1 MSSNSASINYRTL
14 VSQLIEVSKPSIIY
28 LLDFVAISALLI
40 AYLDTNYVT
49 DPANLSLT
57 TIEGFT
63 IVIGLIFAGTFSS
76 AGSAAL
82 NCYVDRDIDIK
93 MERTKNRASATG
105 QLPPNITLIYGII
118 MIVLAA
124 IISTIFLNLLTTG
137 MILLGSFFYVF
148 VYTIWLKR
156 KTTWNIVI
164 GGFAGSAAA
173 FAGWTAITGQLD
185 LVAILMGSLVFIW
198 TPSHFWA
205 LALLKDD
212 DYTEAG
218 IPMLPVVVG
227 KVKAAQYT
235 IINTLLLIPFSLV
248 FVLPEFGFGYVYL
261 TISVIFG
268 ILLLYSNVKLLQS
281 PTDKKVALTAFKF
294 SSPYLAIIFIALI
307 LDVLFRIPIF

>member
-1 MSSNSASINYRTL
+1 MPSNSIPINYRNL
-14 VSQLIEVSKPSIIY
+14 ASHLIEVSKPSIIY

-40 AYLDTNYVT
+40 ASLGEYTTN
-49 DPANLSLT
+49 PISFN
-57 TIEGFT
+57 
-63 IVIGLIFAGTFSS
+63 IVAGLLIAGTLSS

-82 NCYVDRDIDIK
+82 NCYLDRDIDIK

-105 QLPPNITLIYGII
+105 QLSPNIILIYGII
-118 MIVLAA
+118 MITIAA
-124 IISTIFLNLLTTG
+124 IVSTVFLNLLTTG

-148 VYTIWLKR
+148 IYTIWLKR
-156 KTTWNIVI
+156 RTTWNIVI

-173 FAGWTAITGQLD
+173 FAGWTAITGQLN
-185 LVAILMGSLVFIW
+185 LIAILMGTLVFIW

-227 KVKAAQYT
+227 KVKAARYT

-248 FVLPEFGFGYVYL
+248 FVLLGFGYVYL
-261 TISVIFG
+261 VISIIFG
-268 ILLLYSNVKLLQS
+268 ILLLYSNVKLLKN
-281 PTDKKVALTAFKF
+281 PADKKIALTAFKF

-307 LDVLFRIPIF
+307 LDILYRIPIF

>member
-82 NCYVDRDIDIK
+82 NCYIDRDIDIK

-148 VYTIWLKR
+148 VYAIWLKR

>member
-1 MSSNSASINYRTL
+1 MSSNSIPINYRNL
-14 VSQLIEVSKPSIIY
+14 ASHLIEVSKPSIIY

-40 AYLDTNYVT
+40 ASLGEYTTN
-49 DPANLSLT
+49 PISFN
-57 TIEGFT
+57 
-63 IVIGLIFAGTFSS
+63 IVAGLLIAGTLSS

-82 NCYVDRDIDIK
+82 NCYLDRDIDIK

-105 QLPPNITLIYGII
+105 QLSPNITLIYGII
-118 MIVLAA
+118 MITIAA
-124 IISTIFLNLLTTG
+124 IVSTVFLNLLTTG

-148 VYTIWLKR
+148 IYTICLKR
-156 KTTWNIVI
+156 RTTWNIVI

-173 FAGWTAITGQLD
+173 FAGWTAITGQLN
-185 LVAILMGSLVFIW
+185 LIAILMGTLVFIW

-227 KVKAAQYT
+227 KVKAARYT

-248 FVLPEFGFGYVYL
+248 FVLLGFGYVYL
-261 TISVIFG
+261 VISIIFG
-268 ILLLYSNVKLLQS
+268 ILLLYSNVKLLKN
-281 PTDKKVALTAFKF
+281 PADKKIALTAFKF

-307 LDVLFRIPIF
+307 LDILYRIPIF

>member
-1 MSSNSASINYRTL
+1 MPSNSIPINYRNL
-14 VSQLIEVSKPSIIY
+14 ASHLIEVSKPSIIY

-40 AYLDTNYVT
+40 AYLGEYTTN
-49 DPANLSLT
+49 PISFN
-57 TIEGFT
+57 
-63 IVIGLIFAGTFSS
+63 IVAGLLIAGTLSS

-82 NCYVDRDIDIK
+82 NCYLDRDIDIK

-105 QLPPNITLIYGII
+105 QLSPNIILIYGII
-118 MIVLAA
+118 MITIAA
-124 IISTIFLNLLTTG
+124 IVSTVFLNLLTTG

-148 VYTIWLKR
+148 IYTIWLKR
-156 KTTWNIVI
+156 RTTWNIVI

-173 FAGWTAITGQLD
+173 FAGWTAITGQLN
-185 LVAILMGSLVFIW
+185 LIAILMGTLVFIW

-227 KVKAAQYT
+227 KVKAARYT

-248 FVLPEFGFGYVYL
+248 FVLLGFGYVYL
-261 TISVIFG
+261 VISVIFG
-268 ILLLYSNVKLLQS
+268 ILLLYTNVKLLKN
-281 PTDKKVALTAFKF
+281 PADKKIALTAFKF

-307 LDVLFRIPIF
+307 LDILYRIPIF

>member
-1 MSSNSASINYRTL
+1 MPSNSIPINYRNL
-14 VSQLIEVSKPSIIY
+14 ASHLIEVSKPSIIY

-40 AYLDTNYVT
+40 AYLGEYTTN
-49 DPANLSLT
+49 PISFN
-57 TIEGFT
+57 
-63 IVIGLIFAGTFSS
+63 IVAGLLIAGTLSS

-82 NCYVDRDIDIK
+82 NCYLDRDIDIK

-105 QLPPNITLIYGII
+105 QLSPNITLIYGII
-118 MIVLAA
+118 MITIAA
-124 IISTIFLNLLTTG
+124 IVSTVFLNLLTTG

-148 VYTIWLKR
+148 IYTIWLKR
-156 KTTWNIVI
+156 RTTWNIVI

-173 FAGWTAITGQLD
+173 FAGWTAITGQLN
-185 LVAILMGSLVFIW
+185 LIAILMGTLVFIW

-227 KVKAAQYT
+227 KVKAARYT

-248 FVLPEFGFGYVYL
+248 FVLLGFGYVYL
-261 TISVIFG
+261 VISVIFG
-268 ILLLYSNVKLLQS
+268 ILLLYTNVKLLKN
-281 PTDKKVALTAFKF
+281 PADKKIALTAFKF

-307 LDVLFRIPIF
+307 LDILYRIPIF

>member
-1 MSSNSASINYRTL
+1 MPSNSIPINYRNL
-14 VSQLIEVSKPSIIY
+14 VSHLIEVSKPSIIY

-40 AYLDTNYVT
+40 ASLGEYTTN
-49 DPANLSLT
+49 PISFN
-57 TIEGFT
+57 
-63 IVIGLIFAGTFSS
+63 IVAGLLIAGTLSS

-82 NCYVDRDIDIK
+82 NCYLDRDIDIK

-105 QLPPNITLIYGII
+105 QLSPNIILIYGII
-118 MIVLAA
+118 MITIAA
-124 IISTIFLNLLTTG
+124 IVSTVFLNLLTTG

-148 VYTIWLKR
+148 IYTIWLKR
-156 KTTWNIVI
+156 RTTWNIVI

-173 FAGWTAITGQLD
+173 FAGWTAITGQLN
-185 LVAILMGSLVFIW
+185 LIAILMGTLVFIW

-227 KVKAAQYT
+227 KVKAARYT

-248 FVLPEFGFGYVYL
+248 FVLLGFGYVYL
-261 TISVIFG
+261 VISVIFG
-268 ILLLYSNVKLLQS
+268 ILLLYSNVKLLKN
-281 PTDKKVALTAFKF
+281 PADKKIALTAFKF

-307 LDVLFRIPIF
+307 LDILYRIPIF

>member
-1 MSSNSASINYRTL
+1 MPSNSIPINYRNL
-14 VSQLIEVSKPSIIY
+14 ASHLIEVSKPSIIY

-40 AYLDTNYVT
+40 ASLGEYTTN
-49 DPANLSLT
+49 PISFN
-57 TIEGFT
+57 
-63 IVIGLIFAGTFSS
+63 IVAGLLIAGTLSS

-82 NCYVDRDIDIK
+82 NCYLDRDIDIK

-105 QLPPNITLIYGII
+105 QLSPNITLIYGII
-118 MIVLAA
+118 MITIAA
-124 IISTIFLNLLTTG
+124 IVSTVFLNLLTTG

-148 VYTIWLKR
+148 IYTIWLKR
-156 KTTWNIVI
+156 RTTWNIVI

-173 FAGWTAITGQLD
+173 FAGWTAITGQLN
-185 LVAILMGSLVFIW
+185 LIAILMGTLVFIW

-227 KVKAAQYT
+227 KVKAARYT

-248 FVLPEFGFGYVYL
+248 FVLLGFGYVYL
-261 TISVIFG
+261 VISVIFG
-268 ILLLYSNVKLLQS
+268 ILLLYSNVKLLKN
-281 PTDKKVALTAFKF
+281 PADKKIALTAFKF

-307 LDVLFRIPIF
+307 LDILYRKPIF

>member
-1 MSSNSASINYRTL
+1 MPSNSIPINYRNL
-14 VSQLIEVSKPSIIY
+14 ASHLIEVSKPSIIY

-40 AYLDTNYVT
+40 ASLGEYTTN
-49 DPANLSLT
+49 PISFN
-57 TIEGFT
+57 
-63 IVIGLIFAGTFSS
+63 IVAGLLIAGTLSS

-82 NCYVDRDIDIK
+82 NCYLDRDIDIK

-105 QLPPNITLIYGII
+105 QLSPNITLIYGII
-118 MIVLAA
+118 MITIAA
-124 IISTIFLNLLTTG
+124 IVSTVFLNLLTTG

-148 VYTIWLKR
+148 IYTIWLKR
-156 KTTWNIVI
+156 RTTWNIVI

-173 FAGWTAITGQLD
+173 FAGWTAITGQLN
-185 LVAILMGSLVFIW
+185 LIAILMGTLVFIW

-227 KVKAAQYT
+227 KVKAARYT

-248 FVLPEFGFGYVYL
+248 FVLLGFGYVYL
-261 TISVIFG
+261 VISVIFG
-268 ILLLYSNVKLLQS
+268 ILLLYTNVKLLKN
-281 PTDKKVALTAFKF
+281 PADKKIALTAFKF

-307 LDVLFRIPIF
+307 LDILYRIPIF

>member
-1 MSSNSASINYRTL
+1 MPSNSIPINYRNL
-14 VSQLIEVSKPSIIY
+14 ASHLIEVSKPSIIY

-40 AYLDTNYVT
+40 AYLGEYTTN
-49 DPANLSLT
+49 PISFN
-57 TIEGFT
+57 
-63 IVIGLIFAGTFSS
+63 IVAGLLIAGTLSS

-82 NCYVDRDIDIK
+82 NCYLDRDIDIK

-105 QLPPNITLIYGII
+105 QLSPNIILIYGII
-118 MIVLAA
+118 MITIAA
-124 IISTIFLNLLTTG
+124 IVSTVFLNLLTTG

-148 VYTIWLKR
+148 IYTIWLKR
-156 KTTWNIVI
+156 RTTWNIVI

-173 FAGWTAITGQLD
+173 FAGWTAITGQLN
-185 LVAILMGSLVFIW
+185 LIAILMGTLVFIW

-227 KVKAAQYT
+227 KVKAARYT

-248 FVLPEFGFGYVYL
+248 FVLLGFGYVYL
-261 TISVIFG
+261 VISVIFG
-268 ILLLYSNVKLLQS
+268 ILLLYSNVKLLKN
-281 PTDKKVALTAFKF
+281 PADKKIALTAFKF

-307 LDVLFRIPIF
+307 LDILYRIPIF

>member
-1 MSSNSASINYRTL
+1 MSSNSIPINYRNL
-14 VSQLIEVSKPSIIY
+14 VSHLIEVSKPSIIY

-40 AYLDTNYVT
+40 AYLDPNYVT
-49 DPANLSLT
+49 NPIS
-57 TIEGFT
+57 FT
-63 IVIGLIFAGTFSS
+63 IVAGLLIAGTLSS

-93 MERTKNRASATG
+93 MERTKKRASATG
-105 QLPPNITLIYGII
+105 QLSPNITLAYGII
-118 MIVLAA
+118 MITIAA
-124 IISTIFLNLLTTG
+124 IVSTVFLNLLTTG

-148 VYTIWLKR
+148 IYTIWLKR
-156 KTTWNIVI
+156 RTTWNIVI

-173 FAGWTAITGQLD
+173 FAGWTAITGELN
-185 LVAILMGSLVFIW
+185 LIAILMGSLVFIW

-227 KVKAAQYT
+227 KVKAARYT

-248 FVLPEFGFGYVYL
+248 FVLLGFGYVYL
-261 TISVIFG
+261 VISVIFG
-268 ILLLYSNVKLLQS
+268 ILLLYSNVKLLKN
-281 PTDKKVALTAFKF
+281 PADKKIALTAFKF
-294 SSPYLAIIFIALI
+294 SSPYLAIIFIALL
-307 LDVLFRIPIF
+307 LDVFFRFPIF

>member
-1 MSSNSASINYRTL
+1 MSSNSIPINYRNL
-14 VSQLIEVSKPSIIY
+14 ASHLIEVSKPSIIY

-40 AYLDTNYVT
+40 ASLGEYTTN
-49 DPANLSLT
+49 PISFN
-57 TIEGFT
+57 
-63 IVIGLIFAGTFSS
+63 IVAGLLIAGTLSS

-82 NCYVDRDIDIK
+82 NCYLDRDIDIK

-105 QLPPNITLIYGII
+105 QLSPNITLIYGII
-118 MIVLAA
+118 MITIAA
-124 IISTIFLNLLTTG
+124 IVSTVFLNLLTTG

-148 VYTIWLKR
+148 IYTIWLKR
-156 KTTWNIVI
+156 RTTWNIVI

-185 LVAILMGSLVFIW
+185 LIAILMGTLVFIW

-227 KVKAAQYT
+227 KVKAARYT
-235 IINTLLLIPFSLV
+235 ILLIPFSLV
-248 FVLPEFGFGYVYL
+248 FVLLGFGYVYL
-261 TISVIFG
+261 VISIIFG
-268 ILLLYSNVKLLQS
+268 ILLLYSNVKLLKN
-281 PTDKKVALTAFKF
+281 PADKKIALTAFKF

-307 LDVLFRIPIF
+307 LDILYRIPIF

>member
-1 MSSNSASINYRTL
+1 MSSNSASINYRIL

-49 DPANLSLT
+49 DPANLSLR

-63 IVIGLIFAGTFSS
+63 IVIGLVFAGTFSS

-93 MERTKNRASATG
+93 MERTKKRASATG
-105 QLPPNITLIYGII
+105 QLPPNILLIYGII
-118 MIVLAA
+118 MIVLAV

-185 LVAILMGSLVFIW
+185 LIAILMGSLVFIW

-235 IINTLLLIPFSLV
+235 VINTLLLIPFSLV
-248 FVLPEFGFGYVYL
+248 FVL
-261 TISVIFG
+261 FG

-294 SSPYLAIIFIALI
+294 SSPYLAIIFIALM

>member
-1 MSSNSASINYRTL
+1 MPSNSIPINYRNL
-14 VSQLIEVSKPSIIY
+14 ASHLIEVSKPSIIY

-40 AYLDTNYVT
+40 ASLGEYTTN
-49 DPANLSLT
+49 PISFN
-57 TIEGFT
+57 
-63 IVIGLIFAGTFSS
+63 IVAGLLIAGTLSS

-82 NCYVDRDIDIK
+82 NCYLDRDIDIK
-93 MERTKNRASATG
+93 MERTKN
-105 QLPPNITLIYGII
+105 LIYGII
-118 MIVLAA
+118 MITIAA
-124 IISTIFLNLLTTG
+124 IVSTVFLNLLTTG

-148 VYTIWLKR
+148 IYTIWLKR
-156 KTTWNIVI
+156 RTTWNIVI

-173 FAGWTAITGQLD
+173 FAGWTAITGQLN
-185 LVAILMGSLVFIW
+185 LIAILMGTLVFIW

-227 KVKAAQYT
+227 KVKAARYT

-248 FVLPEFGFGYVYL
+248 FVLLGFGYVYL
-261 TISVIFG
+261 VISVIFG
-268 ILLLYSNVKLLQS
+268 ILLLYSNVKLLKN
-281 PTDKKVALTAFKF
+281 PADKKIALTAFKF

-307 LDVLFRIPIF
+307 LDILYRIPIF

>member
-1 MSSNSASINYRTL
+1 MSSNSIPINYRNL
-14 VSQLIEVSKPSIIY
+14 ASHLIEVSKPSIIY

-40 AYLDTNYVT
+40 ASLGEYTTN
-49 DPANLSLT
+49 PISFN
-57 TIEGFT
+57 
-63 IVIGLIFAGTFSS
+63 IVAGLLIAGTLSS

-82 NCYVDRDIDIK
+82 NCYLDRDIDIK

-105 QLPPNITLIYGII
+105 QLSPNITLIYGII
-118 MIVLAA
+118 MITIAA
-124 IISTIFLNLLTTG
+124 IVSTVFLNLLTTG

-148 VYTIWLKR
+148 IYTIWLKR
-156 KTTWNIVI
+156 RTTWNIVI

-173 FAGWTAITGQLD
+173 FAGWTAITGQLN
-185 LVAILMGSLVFIW
+185 LIAILMGTLVFIW

-227 KVKAAQYT
+227 KVKAARYT

-248 FVLPEFGFGYVYL
+248 FVLLGFGYVYL
-261 TISVIFG
+261 VISIIFG
-268 ILLLYSNVKLLQS
+268 ILLLYSNVKLLKN
-281 PTDKKVALTAFKF
+281 PADKKIALTAFKF

-307 LDVLFRIPIF
+307 LDILYRIPIF

>member
-1 MSSNSASINYRTL
+1 MSPNSTELNYRNL
-14 VSQLIEVSKPSIIY
+14 ISHLIEVSKPSIIY

-40 AYLDTNYVT
+40 AYYDPNYITN
-49 DPANLSLT
+49 PIS
-57 TIEGFT
+57 FT
-63 IVIGLIFAGTFSS
+63 IVIALLIAGTLSS

-105 QLPPNITLIYGII
+105 KLSPNITLVYGIV
-118 MIVLAA
+118 MITIAT
-124 IISTIFLNLLTTG
+124 IISTAFLNLLTTG

-148 VYTIWLKR
+148 IYTIWLKR
-156 KTTWNIVI
+156 RTTWNIVI

-173 FAGWTAITGQLD
+173 FAGWTAITGQLHI
-185 LVAILMGSLVFIW
+185 VAILMGALVFIW

-227 KVKAAQYT
+227 KAKAARYT

-248 FVLPEFGFGYVYL
+248 FVLFGFGLIYL
-261 TISVIFG
+261 IISIIFG
-268 ILLLYSNVKLLQS
+268 ILLLYSNIKLLQNPS
-281 PTDKKVALTAFKF
+281 DKKIALTAFKF

-307 LDVLFRIPIF
+307 IDVFFRIPIF

>member
-1 MSSNSASINYRTL
+1 MPSNSIPINYRNL
-14 VSQLIEVSKPSIIY
+14 ASHLIEVSKPSIIY

-40 AYLDTNYVT
+40 ASLGEYTTN
-49 DPANLSLT
+49 PISFN
-57 TIEGFT
+57 
-63 IVIGLIFAGTFSS
+63 IVAGLLIAGTLSS

-82 NCYVDRDIDIK
+82 NCYLDRDIDIK

-105 QLPPNITLIYGII
+105 QLSPNIILIYGII
-118 MIVLAA
+118 MITIAA
-124 IISTIFLNLLTTG
+124 IVSTVFLNLLTTG

-148 VYTIWLKR
+148 IYTIWLKR
-156 KTTWNIVI
+156 RTTWNIVI

-173 FAGWTAITGQLD
+173 FAGWTAITGQLN
-185 LVAILMGSLVFIW
+185 LIAILMGTLVFIW

-227 KVKAAQYT
+227 KVKAARYT

-248 FVLPEFGFGYVYL
+248 FVLLGFGYVYL
-261 TISVIFG
+261 VISVIFG
-268 ILLLYSNVKLLQS
+268 ILLLYTNVKLLKN
-281 PTDKKVALTAFKF
+281 PADKKIALTAFKF

-307 LDVLFRIPIF
+307 LDILYRIPIF

>member
-63 IVIGLIFAGTFSS
+63 IVIGLVFAGTFSS

-82 NCYVDRDIDIK
+82 NCYIDRDIDIK

-185 LVAILMGSLVFIW
+185 LIAILMGSLVFIW

-248 FVLPEFGFGYVYL
+248 FVLFGFGYVYL

-281 PTDKKVALTAFKF
+281 PNDKKVALTAFKF

>member
-1 MSSNSASINYRTL
+1 MPSNSIPINYRNL
-14 VSQLIEVSKPSIIY
+14 ASHLIEVSKPSIIY

-40 AYLDTNYVT
+40 AYLGEYTTN
-49 DPANLSLT
+49 PISFN
-57 TIEGFT
+57 
-63 IVIGLIFAGTFSS
+63 IVAGLLIAGTLSS

-82 NCYVDRDIDIK
+82 NCYLDRDIDIK

-105 QLPPNITLIYGII
+105 QLSPNFNLIYGII
-118 MIVLAA
+118 MITIANIV
-124 IISTIFLNLLTTG
+124 STVFLNLLTTG

-148 VYTIWLKR
+148 IYTIWLKR
-156 KTTWNIVI
+156 RTTWNIVI

-173 FAGWTAITGQLD
+173 FAGWTAITGQLN
-185 LVAILMGSLVFIW
+185 LIAILMGTLVFIW

-227 KVKAAQYT
+227 KVKAARYT

-248 FVLPEFGFGYVYL
+248 FVLLGFGYVYL
-261 TISVIFG
+261 VISVIFG
-268 ILLLYSNVKLLQS
+268 ILLLYSNVKLLKN
-281 PTDKKVALTAFKF
+281 PADKKIALTAFKF

-307 LDVLFRIPIF
+307 LDILYRIPIF

>member
-49 DPANLSLT
+49 DPA
-57 TIEGFT
+57 IEGFT
-63 IVIGLIFAGTFSS
+63 IVIALVFAGTFSS

-268 ILLLYSNVKLLQS
+268 ILLLYSNVKLLQN

>member
-1 MSSNSASINYRTL
+1 
-14 VSQLIEVSKPSIIY
+14 
-28 LLDFVAISALLI
+28 VAISALLI

>member
-1 MSSNSASINYRTL
+1 MSSNSIPINYRNL
-14 VSQLIEVSKPSIIY
+14 ASHLIEVSKPSIIY

-40 AYLDTNYVT
+40 AYLGEYTTN
-49 DPANLSLT
+49 PISFN
-57 TIEGFT
+57 
-63 IVIGLIFAGTFSS
+63 IVAGLLIAGTLSS

-82 NCYVDRDIDIK
+82 NCYLDRDIDIK

-105 QLPPNITLIYGII
+105 QLSPNIILIYGII
-118 MIVLAA
+118 MITIAA
-124 IISTIFLNLLTTG
+124 IVSTVFLNLLTTG

-148 VYTIWLKR
+148 IYTIWLKR
-156 KTTWNIVI
+156 RTTWNIVI

-173 FAGWTAITGQLD
+173 FAGWTAITGQLN
-185 LVAILMGSLVFIW
+185 LIAILMGTLVFIW

-227 KVKAAQYT
+227 KVKAARYT

-248 FVLPEFGFGYVYL
+248 FVLLGFGYVYL
-261 TISVIFG
+261 VISVIFG
-268 ILLLYSNVKLLQS
+268 ILLLYSNVKLLKN
-281 PTDKKVALTAFKF
+281 PADKKIALTAFKF

-307 LDVLFRIPIF
+307 LDILYRIPIF

>member
-1 MSSNSASINYRTL
+1 
-14 VSQLIEVSKPSIIY
+14 
-28 LLDFVAISALLI
+28 VAISALLI
-40 AYLDTNYVT
+40 ASLGEYTTN
-49 DPANLSLT
+49 PISFN
-57 TIEGFT
+57 
-63 IVIGLIFAGTFSS
+63 IVAGLLIAGTLSS

-82 NCYVDRDIDIK
+82 NCYLDRDIDIK

-105 QLPPNITLIYGII
+105 QLSPNITLIYGII
-118 MIVLAA
+118 MITIAA
-124 IISTIFLNLLTTG
+124 IVSTVFLNLLTTG

-148 VYTIWLKR
+148 IYTIWLKR
-156 KTTWNIVI
+156 RTTWNIVI

-173 FAGWTAITGQLD
+173 FAGWTAITGQLN
-185 LVAILMGSLVFIW
+185 LIAILMGTLVFIW

-227 KVKAAQYT
+227 KVKAARYT

-248 FVLPEFGFGYVYL
+248 FVLLGFGYVYL
-261 TISVIFG
+261 VISVIFG
-268 ILLLYSNVKLLQS
+268 ILLLYSNVKLLKN
-281 PTDKKVALTAFKF
+281 PADKKIALTAFKF

-307 LDVLFRIPIF
+307 LDILYRIPIF

>member
-1 MSSNSASINYRTL
+1 MPSNSIPINYRNL
-14 VSQLIEVSKPSIIY
+14 ASHLIEVSKPSIIY

-40 AYLDTNYVT
+40 AYLGEYTTN
-49 DPANLSLT
+49 PISFN
-57 TIEGFT
+57 
-63 IVIGLIFAGTFSS
+63 IVAGLLIAGTLSS

-82 NCYVDRDIDIK
+82 NCYLDRDIDIK

-105 QLPPNITLIYGII
+105 QLSPNITLIYGII
-118 MIVLAA
+118 MITIAA
-124 IISTIFLNLLTTG
+124 IVSTVFLNLLTTG

-148 VYTIWLKR
+148 IYTIWLKR
-156 KTTWNIVI
+156 RTTWNIVI

-173 FAGWTAITGQLD
+173 FAGWTAITGQLN
-185 LVAILMGSLVFIW
+185 LIAILMGTLVFIW

-227 KVKAAQYT
+227 KVKAARYT

-248 FVLPEFGFGYVYL
+248 FVLLGFGYVYL
-261 TISVIFG
+261 VISVIFG
-268 ILLLYSNVKLLQS
+268 ILLLYSNVKLLKN
-281 PTDKKVALTAFKF
+281 PADKKIALTAFKF
-294 SSPYLAIIFIALI
+294 FTI
-307 LDVLFRIPIF
+307 RPIKCSFTIW

>member
-40 AYLDTNYVT
+40 AYLDPNYIT

-281 PTDKKVALTAFKF
+281 PNDKKVALTAFKF

>member
-1 MSSNSASINYRTL
+1 
-14 VSQLIEVSKPSIIY
+14 
-28 LLDFVAISALLI
+28 
-40 AYLDTNYVT
+40 
-49 DPANLSLT
+49 
-57 TIEGFT
+57 
-63 IVIGLIFAGTFSS
+63 
-76 AGSAAL
+76 
-82 NCYVDRDIDIK
+82 

-105 QLPPNITLIYGII
+105 QLSPNITLIYGII
-118 MIVLAA
+118 MITIAA
-124 IISTIFLNLLTTG
+124 IVSTVFLNLLTTG

-148 VYTIWLKR
+148 IYTIWLKR
-156 KTTWNIVI
+156 RTTWNIVI

-173 FAGWTAITGQLD
+173 FAGWTAITGQLN
-185 LVAILMGSLVFIW
+185 LIAILMGTLVFIW

-227 KVKAAQYT
+227 KVKAARYT

-248 FVLPEFGFGYVYL
+248 FVLLGFGYVYL
-261 TISVIFG
+261 VISVIFG
-268 ILLLYSNVKLLQS
+268 ILLLYSNVKLLKN
-281 PTDKKVALTAFKF
+281 PADKKIALTAFKF

>member
-1 MSSNSASINYRTL
+1 
-14 VSQLIEVSKPSIIY
+14 
-28 LLDFVAISALLI
+28 VAISALLI

-281 PTDKKVALTAFKF
+281 PNDKKVALTAFKF

>member
-1 MSSNSASINYRTL
+1 MPSNSIPINYRNL
-14 VSQLIEVSKPSIIY
+14 ASHLIEVSKPSIIY

-40 AYLDTNYVT
+40 ASLGEYTTN
-49 DPANLSLT
+49 PISFN
-57 TIEGFT
+57 
-63 IVIGLIFAGTFSS
+63 IVAGLLIAGTLSS

-82 NCYVDRDIDIK
+82 NCYLDRDIDIK

-105 QLPPNITLIYGII
+105 QLSPNIILIYGII
-118 MIVLAA
+118 MITIAA
-124 IISTIFLNLLTTG
+124 IVSTVFLNLLTTG

-148 VYTIWLKR
+148 IYTIWLKR
-156 KTTWNIVI
+156 RTTWNIVI

-173 FAGWTAITGQLD
+173 FAGWTAITGQLN
-185 LVAILMGSLVFIW
+185 LIAILMGTLVFIW

-227 KVKAAQYT
+227 KVKAARYT

-248 FVLPEFGFGYVYL
+248 FVLLGFGYVYL
-261 TISVIFG
+261 VISVIFG
-268 ILLLYSNVKLLQS
+268 ILLLYTNVKLLKN
-281 PTDKKVALTAFKF
+281 PADKKIALTAFKF
-294 SSPYLAIIFIALI
+294 SRPYLAIIFIALI
-307 LDVLFRIPIF
+307 LDILYRIPIF

>member
-1 MSSNSASINYRTL
+1 MPSNSIPINYRNL
-14 VSQLIEVSKPSIIY
+14 ASHLIEVSKPSIIY

-40 AYLDTNYVT
+40 ASLGEYTTN
-49 DPANLSLT
+49 PISFN
-57 TIEGFT
+57 
-63 IVIGLIFAGTFSS
+63 IVAGLLIAGTLSS

-82 NCYVDRDIDIK
+82 NCYLDRDIDIK

-105 QLPPNITLIYGII
+105 QLSPNIILIYGII
-118 MIVLAA
+118 MITIAA
-124 IISTIFLNLLTTG
+124 IVSSVFLNLLTTG

-148 VYTIWLKR
+148 IYTIWLKR
-156 KTTWNIVI
+156 RTTWNIVI

-173 FAGWTAITGQLD
+173 FAGWTAITGQLN
-185 LVAILMGSLVFIW
+185 LIAILMGTLVFIW

-227 KVKAAQYT
+227 KVKAARYT

-248 FVLPEFGFGYVYL
+248 FVLLGFGYVYL
-261 TISVIFG
+261 VISVIFG
-268 ILLLYSNVKLLQS
+268 ILLLYTNVKLLKN
-281 PTDKKVALTAFKF
+281 PADKKIALTAFKF

-307 LDVLFRIPIF
+307 LDILYRIPIF

>member
-40 AYLDTNYVT
+40 AYLDPNYIT
-49 DPANLSLT
+49 DPANLSLR

-63 IVIGLIFAGTFSS
+63 IVIALVFAGTFSS

-93 MERTKNRASATG
+93 MERTKKRASATG

-185 LVAILMGSLVFIW
+185 LIAILMGSLVFIW

-227 KVKAAQYT
+227 KLKAARYT
-235 IINTLLLIPFSLV
+235 VINTLLLIPFSLV
-248 FVLPEFGFGYVYL
+248 FLLFGFGYVYL
-261 TISVIFG
+261 VISVIFG
-268 ILLLYSNVKLLQS
+268 ALLLYTNIKLLQNPS
-281 PTDKKVALTAFKF
+281 DKKVALTAFKF

-307 LDVLFRIPIF
+307 LDVLFRFPIF

>member
-1 MSSNSASINYRTL
+1 MPSNSIPINYRNL
-14 VSQLIEVSKPSIIY
+14 ASHLIEVSKPSIIY

-40 AYLDTNYVT
+40 ASLGEYTTN
-49 DPANLSLT
+49 PISFN
-57 TIEGFT
+57 
-63 IVIGLIFAGTFSS
+63 IVAGLLIAGTLSS

-82 NCYVDRDIDIK
+82 NCYLDRDIDIK

-105 QLPPNITLIYGII
+105 QLSPNIILIYGII
-118 MIVLAA
+118 MITIAA
-124 IISTIFLNLLTTG
+124 IVSTVFLNLLTTG

-148 VYTIWLKR
+148 IYTIWLKR
-156 KTTWNIVI
+156 RTTWNIVI

-173 FAGWTAITGQLD
+173 FAGWTAITGQLN
-185 LVAILMGSLVFIW
+185 LIAILMGTLVFIW

-227 KVKAAQYT
+227 KVKAARYT

-248 FVLPEFGFGYVYL
+248 FVLLGFGYVYL
-261 TISVIFG
+261 VISVIFG
-268 ILLLYSNVKLLQS
+268 ILLLYSNVKLLKN
-281 PTDKKVALTAFKF
+281 PADKKIALTAFKF

-307 LDVLFRIPIF
+307 LDILYRIPIF